1 MFCRISQNNNA
12 WRKGTVL
19 MRVIWISVFLFLMV
33 FGISVVL
40 HEPAENPPEQQ
51 PAQEA
56 TNATN
61 PFIDDEVA
69 DKQVELA
76 ALPAEQAQESAT
88 LLSES
93 PSQADS
99 AVAEQLPDQN
109 AIAPSQPDAQVSML
123 TPEETDA
130 DNKASLV
137 VNEVDAPVTES
148 SPQDK
153 PLGLLARSIELK
165 KNQNKIAVIVHQQN
179 DQLLTIDEIR
189 AMYMDRITQWQDG
202 SKIML
207 YNLPL
212 GDRHR
217 EKFSKNILNMTALEA
232 DEAESQRREH
242 NAAINAV
249 RVKAKNIVVSYV
261 ERDPN
266 AIAYVPLS
274 MVREKS
280 NVKVIATLP

>member
-1 MFCRISQNNNA
+1 
-12 WRKGTVL
+12 

-40 HEPAENPPEQQ
+40 HEPFENPQEQQ

-56 TNATN
+56 TNAAD
-61 PFIDDEVA
+61 PFIEDEVTN
-69 DKQVELA
+69 KQVELA
-76 ALPAEQAQESAT
+76 ALPAEQAQESV
-88 LLSES
+88 SSSPES
-93 PSQADS
+93 PSHVDS
-99 AVAEQLPDQN
+99 TVAGQLPDQN
-109 AIAPSQPDAQVSML
+109 AIAPSQPDAQVSLL
-123 TPEETDA
+123 TLEETATEDI
-130 DNKASLV
+130 ASSV
-137 VNEVDAPVTES
+137 PMNEVDTPATEPPS
-148 SPQDK
+148 QTK
-153 PLGLLARSIELK
+153 PLGLLARSIEQK
-165 KNQNKIAVIVHQQN
+165 KNENKIVVIVHQEN
-179 DQLLTIDEIR
+179 DQVLTINEIR

-242 NAAINAV
+242 NAAINSV

-261 ERDPN
+261 ERDPS

>member
-1 MFCRISQNNNA
+1 
-12 WRKGTVL
+12 
-19 MRVIWISVFLFLMV
+19 MRVIWISVFLFLVV

-40 HEPAENPPEQQ
+40 HEPAENPQEQQ

-56 TNATN
+56 TNAAD
-61 PFIDDEVA
+61 PFIEDGLPN
-69 DKQVELA
+69 KQVELA

-88 LLSES
+88 SS
-93 PSQADS
+93 PELQSYADS
-99 AVAEQLPDQN
+99 AAVEQLPDQN
-109 AIAPSQPDAQVSML
+109 AIAPSEPDEQVSML
-123 TPEETDA
+123 TSEETDA

-137 VNEVDAPVTES
+137 PVNEVGAPEAES
-148 SPQDK
+148 SPQTK
-153 PLGLLARSIELK
+153 PLGLLARSIEQK

-242 NAAINAV
+242 NAAINPV

>member
-1 MFCRISQNNNA
+1 
-12 WRKGTVL
+12 

-40 HEPAENPPEQQ
+40 HEPAGNPQEQQ
-51 PAQEA
+51 PVPEA
-56 TNATN
+56 TNAVD
-61 PFIDDEVA
+61 PFIEDEVTN
-69 DKQVELA
+69 KQVELA
-76 ALPAEQAQESAT
+76 ALPAEQEQESAT
-88 LLSES
+88 SSSES
-93 PSQADS
+93 PSHVDS
-99 AVAEQLPDQN
+99 TVAEQLPDQN
-109 AIAPSQPDAQVSML
+109 AIAPSHQPDAQVSML
-123 TPEETDA
+123 TLEKTATE
-130 DNKASLV
+130 DNASSV
-137 VNEVDAPVTES
+137 PVNEVDAPATEPP
-148 SPQDK
+148 PQTK
-153 PLGLLARSIELK
+153 PLGLLARSIEQK
-165 KNQNKIAVIVHQQN
+165 KNQNRIAVIVHQQN
-179 DQLLTIDEIR
+179 AQELTISEIR

-242 NAAINAV
+242 NAAINSV

-261 ERDPN
+261 ERDPS

>member
-1 MFCRISQNNNA
+1 
-12 WRKGTVL
+12 
-19 MRVIWISVFLFLMV
+19 MRVIWISVFLFLVV

-40 HEPAENPPEQQ
+40 HEPAENPQEQQ

-56 TNATN
+56 TNAAD
-61 PFIDDEVA
+61 PFIEDELPN
-69 DKQVELA
+69 KQVELA

-88 LLSES
+88 SS
-93 PSQADS
+93 PELQPHVDAA
-99 AVAEQLPDQN
+99 AVEQLPDQN
-109 AIAPSQPDAQVSML
+109 AIAPSEPDEQVSML
-123 TPEETDA
+123 TSEETDA

-137 VNEVDAPVTES
+137 PVNEVGAPEAES
-148 SPQDK
+148 SPQTK
-153 PLGLLARSIELK
+153 PLGLLARSIEQK

-232 DEAESQRREH
+232 DEAESQRREQ
-242 NAAINAV
+242 NAAINPV

>member
-1 MFCRISQNNNA
+1 
-12 WRKGTVL
+12 
-19 MRVIWISVFLFLMV
+19 MRVIWISVFLFLVV

-40 HEPAENPPEQQ
+40 HEPAENPQEQQ

-56 TNATN
+56 TNAAD
-61 PFIDDEVA
+61 PFIEDELPN
-69 DKQVELA
+69 KQVELA

-88 LLSES
+88 SS
-93 PSQADS
+93 PELQQHVDAA
-99 AVAEQLPDQN
+99 AVEQLPDQN
-109 AIAPSQPDAQVSML
+109 AIAPSEPDEQVSML
-123 TPEETDA
+123 TSEETDA

-137 VNEVDAPVTES
+137 PVNEVGAPEAES
-148 SPQDK
+148 SPQTK
-153 PLGLLARSIELK
+153 PLGLLARSIEQK

-242 NAAINAV
+242 NAAINPV